1 MKEKS
6 KFGIVIMAMII
17 ITGLSLCFYPVISN
31 LISERVSS
39 RAIEQYDDK
48 VSELPDGASGDE
60 LRKAEAYNLALF
72 QSSIG
77 AEPTSVSASDYEFM
91 LNPSGDGMMGYVE
104 IPAIDCRL
112 PIYHGTDAETLE
124 SYIGH
129 MPSSSLPVGGKN
141 THCVLTGHTGMPS
154 AKLLTGL
161 DAVAEGDIFTVTV
174 LGRKLSYEVD
184 RVLVV
189 KPDETDALRIE
200 NGQDYC
206 TLVTC
211 TPYGINT
218 HRLLVRGHRVSDAPT
233 ETEPEVY
240 DFTSF
245 LRSPVMIALAI
256 MLVLL
261 LMIYA
266 ITHNKRNEAKKR

>member
-1 MKEKS
+1 MKLPGFPRPIGEPFFYALNNYKS
-6 KFGIVIMAMII
+6 RFPSGHF
-17 ITGLSLCFYPVISN
+17 LSRNRLVISR
-31 LISERVSS
+31 IFPGRSS
-39 RAIEQYDDK
+39 REIDDRFF
-48 VSELPDGASGDE
+48 GFGC
-60 LRKAEAYNLALF
+60 LF
-72 QSSIG
+72 
-77 AEPTSVSASDYEFM
+77 Y
-91 LNPSGDGMMGYVE
+91 
-104 IPAIDCRL
+104 
-112 PIYHGTDAETLE
+112 
-124 SYIGH
+124 
-129 MPSSSLPVGGKN
+129 
-141 THCVLTGHTGMPS
+141 
-154 AKLLTGL
+154 
-161 DAVAEGDIFTVTV
+161 
-174 LGRKLSYEVD
+174 
-184 RVLVV
+184 
-189 KPDETDALRIE
+189 ALRIE

-266 ITHNKRNEAKKR
+266 NTHNKRNEAKKR